1 MSIDIYEPNSQD
13 LVFLETDEVDI
24 SGEDTQSDDEAD
36 TICADTQGSEFEFT
50 DFTLPSQSQ
59 PPMSQLQSP
68 SLAHKV

>member
-1 MSIDIYEPNSQD
+1 MSINIYEPSSQV

-24 SGEDTQSDDEAD
+24 IDEDTQSDDAD

-59 PPMSQLQSP
+59 PLMSQLESP
-68 SLAHKV
+68 SLAHRV